1 MTLYFFILAICVI
14 VIYALY
20 ELHKHNTQKETKTY
34 SYYEDSTINVNK
46 LLKVIY
52 KHAKFGKNKSIEN
65 NKIEKISLMEAMN
78 FRPAE
83 LNLCISKLLDKG
95 LIVVN
100 DNKVMI
106 TKFGVQFFKAFSN
119 DKSHSD

>member
-20 ELHKHNTQKETKTY
+20 ELYKHNTQKETKTY

-52 KHAKFGKNKSIEN
+52 RHAKFGKNKAIES

-78 FRPAE
+78 IRPAE
-83 LNLCISKLLDKG
+83 LNICVSKLLDKG
-95 LIVVN
+95 LIVIN

-119 DKSHSD
+119 DKSDSD

>member
-1 MTLYFFILAICVI
+1 MLASWVI
-14 VIYALY
+14 AIYALY
-20 ELHKHNTQKETKTY
+20 ELFKRNTQKETKTY

-46 LLKVIY
+46 LLKAIY

-95 LIVVN
+95 LIAVN

-119 DKSHSD
+119 DKSDTHK

>member
-1 MTLYFFILAICVI
+1 MSLYFFILAICAI
-14 VIYALY
+14 ALYGLY
-20 ELHKHNTQKETKTY
+20 ELYMNRKTKSKTY

-52 KHAKFGKNKSIEN
+52 KHAKFGKNKSIES
-65 NKIEKISLMEAMN
+65 NKIDKLTLMEALN

-95 LIVVN
+95 LVVVN

-106 TKFGVQFFKAFSN
+106 TKFGVQFFKVFSN
-119 DKSHSD
+119 DKSDSDK